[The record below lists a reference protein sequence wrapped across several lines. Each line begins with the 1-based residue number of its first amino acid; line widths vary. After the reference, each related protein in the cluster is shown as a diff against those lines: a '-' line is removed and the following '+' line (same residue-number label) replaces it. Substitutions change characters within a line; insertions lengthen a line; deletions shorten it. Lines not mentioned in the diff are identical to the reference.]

1 MSAPGIPRDFRQ
13 LMEPLVDLWSKD
25 DDTLSEGDLIAVS
38 LVRVLWRVSDMITVV
53 EQRETDQVIEELEEV
68 WKDALKTLHVAI
80 VFATNVGTDFRER
93 YYDKSDPMCEALVR
107 LQARACRIASAV
119 LVLLKAGF
127 PDDAYARWRTL
138 YEIEVVGAFIE
149 KFGEEAAINFLKSW
163 RAQLF
168 KYQKARLDHVEQFGQ
183 EFGKDSITQQEVD
196 EAEAALSQISRK
208 AYGWAVDTIT
218 KNNIVLRSSRATD
231 PNIHDLAEIVGCGH
245 GKVPYLLGNSQVH
258 ANADSL
264 WYSFGVNDSE
274 TTDGNDI
281 FYGASEF
288 GLLGP
293 GTDSFQSLSGITKS
307 LLAIRPDDPAY
318 KIAAKLLPYLWNTV
332 NKSFHE
338 AKQKQEE
345 S

>member
-119 LVLLKAGF
+119 SVLLKAGF

-149 KFGEEAAINFLKSW
+149 KFGEEAAINYLKSW

-196 EAEAALSQISRK
+196 EAEAGLKSDKPQSI
-208 AYGWAVDTIT
+208 W
-218 KNNIVLRSSRATD
+218 
-231 PNIHDLAEIVGCGH
+231 VGC
-245 GKVPYLLGNSQVH
+245 
-258 ANADSL
+258 
-264 WYSFGVNDSE
+264 
-274 TTDGNDI
+274 
-281 FYGASEF
+281 
-288 GLLGP
+288 
-293 GTDSFQSLSGITKS
+293 
-307 LLAIRPDDPAY
+307 
-318 KIAAKLLPYLWNTV
+318 
-332 NKSFHE
+332 
-338 AKQKQEE
+338 
-345 S
+345 